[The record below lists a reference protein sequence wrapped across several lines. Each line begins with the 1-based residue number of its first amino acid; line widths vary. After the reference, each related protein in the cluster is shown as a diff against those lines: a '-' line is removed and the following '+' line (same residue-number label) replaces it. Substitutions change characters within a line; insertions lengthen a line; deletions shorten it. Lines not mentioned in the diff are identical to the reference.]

1 MTYSEYVNVVA
12 GTCDEEPINVVVLE
26 AAQSGEI
33 IEQTSGLKACDQNAS
48 EGLKHTNLIVELSPT
63 RRSLLERD
71 MHQSGVSVR
80 CRFC

>member
-48 EGLKHTNLIVELSPT
+48 EGLKHTDLIVEPEPNEAIAF
-63 RRSLLERD
+63 REG
-71 MHQSGVSVR
+71 HASVGSV
-80 CRFC
+80 CAV